1 MTDTPINTFTHGPL
15 GTINLKTALPIM
27 VGAVVKGLLSKADA
41 LFPDIWRTDSG
52 AAAILYGA
60 ATLPLWRLAQ
70 DRPRKR
76 CNFHAIERA
85 AS

>member
-1 MTDTPINTFTHGPL
+1 MTYTPINTFTHGPL
-15 GTINLKTALPIM
+15 GTICLKTALPIM
-27 VGAVVKGLLSKADA
+27 FGAAVKGLLSQADA
-41 LFPDIWRTDSG
+41 LFPDIWRAGSR

-76 CNFHAIERA
+76 CIFHANERA